1 LVPPN
6 VSSISIYKPLD
17 IALFEPHTTSASINN
32 PDENDDTSLFLE
44 TLNGNNQLPIWDYN
58 SDGTPASETKELSM
72 AIDSGTTWKN
82 SAIYQDYIYPEIF
95 FNSSD
100 VAWYNEP
107 LETPIR
113 RKIIN
118 FSGWET
124 VLKQGRPDAHIH
136 VARHNFYQ
144 DGVKATVETTHEQGS
159 DSLTQ
164 LFNFNDP
171 VNLAPNPS
179 SFLSRFHEYIRE

>member
-1 LVPPN
+1 MVPPN

-72 AIDSGTTWKN
+72 TIDSGTTWKN

-95 FNSSD
+95 S
-100 VAWYNEP
+100 
-107 LETPIR
+107 
-113 RKIIN
+113 
-118 FSGWET
+118 
-124 VLKQGRPDAHIH
+124 IH
-136 VARHNFYQ
+136 
-144 DGVKATVETTHEQGS
+144 
-159 DSLTQ
+159 LM
-164 LFNFNDP
+164 
-171 VNLAPNPS
+171 
-179 SFLSRFHEYIRE
+179 